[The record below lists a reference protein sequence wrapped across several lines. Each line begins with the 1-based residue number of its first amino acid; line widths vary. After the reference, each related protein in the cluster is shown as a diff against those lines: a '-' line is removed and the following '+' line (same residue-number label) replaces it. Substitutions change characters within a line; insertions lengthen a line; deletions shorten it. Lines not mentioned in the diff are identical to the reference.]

1 MGTFEIISLV
11 LNLLLGGGL
20 LVTLATLKSTRLKAA
35 SEAKASEAQAKASE
49 IGNVD
54 SVAKM
59 WREFAEEMKE
69 QLDSMNRQVNILTKE
84 VNRLRAINSK
94 IVVLLDRITPENLVD
109 MVEKIK
115 KEISSEENTHNI
127 PGGFAGG
134 LSVATA
140 DSGHSGTEQ

>member
-20 LVTLATLKSTRLKAA
+20 LVTLVTLKSTRLKAA

-59 WREFAEEMKE
+59 WRELAEKMESQYANVNE
-69 QLDSMNRQVNILTKE
+69 QLDKVSRE

-94 IVVLLDRITPENLVD
+94 IVRLLDRITPENLVD
-109 MVEKIK
+109 MVDKIK
-115 KEISSEENTHNI
+115 QEISSEENIHNI
-127 PGGFAGG
+127 PGGFTGG
-134 LSVATA
+134 LQVTTA
-140 DSGHSGTEQ
+140 GTQL

>member
-11 LNLLLGGGL
+11 LNLLLGSGL
-20 LVTLATLKSTRLKAA
+20 IVTLVTLKSTIKKA
-35 SEAKASEAQAKASE
+35 EAEAKASE

-59 WREFAEEMKE
+59 WRELAEKMETQYMNVNE
-69 QLDSMNRQVNILTKE
+69 QVDKLSRE

-94 IVVLLDRITPENLVD
+94 IVRLLDRITPENLVD

-115 KEISSEENTHNI
+115 QEINSSEENNH
-127 PGGFAGG
+127 PF
-134 LSVATA
+134 S
-140 DSGHSGTEQ
+140 DSPIGRLQNSANAGHSGTNKNS